1 MTTGGVELMRFESEV
16 LKGNAPGDPV
26 ARTVPVYLPPSYDR
40 SPDRRYPVA
49 YVLTGFTGRG
59 RMLLN
64 DNLWSPPLDVRMD
77 ALIAG
82 GCGEMILVMPDCA
95 TRFGGSQY
103 LDSSAT
109 GRYETH
115 LVSEL
120 VPHVDRTFRTRAS
133 RDHRAVLGKS
143 SGGYGAIVQGM
154 RHPEV
159 FGAVACHSGD
169 MMFEYCYLGDVPK
182 FCARIQ
188 NAGGLAKWFS
198 EFEAARQKKQ
208 DDFVALNILAMAACY
223 SPNPA
228 ILPFGIDL
236 PCDLETGAFRPDVW
250 ERWLALDP
258 LRMLDRHAE
267 ALRSMKLLYFDCGIR
282 DEWNLQ
288 LGMRRF
294 VRRLD
299 ELGIRHEKEEFD
311 DGHMNVPYRYDVS
324 LPRLAK
330 ALGAERA

>member
-1 MTTGGVELMRFESEV
+1 MANGRVELVRFESEV
-16 LKGNAPGDPV
+16 LKGNAAGDPH
-26 ARTVPVYLPPSYDR
+26 ARTVPVYLPPSYDG
-40 SPDRRYPVA
+40 DAKRRFPVA

-64 DNLWSPPLDVRMD
+64 DNLWNPPLDVRMD

-95 TRFGGSQY
+95 TRYGGSQY

-115 LVSEL
+115 LIAEL
-120 VPHVDRTFRTRAS
+120 VPEIDRRYRTRAA
-133 RDHRAVLGKS
+133 REHRAVLGKS
-143 SGGYGAIVQGM
+143 SGGYGAMVQGM

-188 NAGGLAKWFS
+188 NAGGLAAWLS
-198 EFEAARQKKQ
+198 RFENTRQKKHE
-208 DDFVALNILAMAACY
+208 DMEALNILGMAACY
-223 SPNPA
+223 SPNPDTR
-228 ILPFGIDL
+228 PFGIDL
-236 PCDLETGAFRPDVW
+236 PCDLETGAFRTEVW

-258 LRMLDRHAE
+258 IRMLESHAD
-267 ALRSMKLLYFDCGIR
+267 ALRSLRLLYLDCGIR
-282 DEWNLQ
+282 DEWNLH
-288 LGMRRF
+288 LGMRLF
-294 VRRLD
+294 GRRL
-299 ELGIRHEKEEFD
+299 EALGIRHEREEFD
-311 DGHMNVPYRYDVS
+311 DGHMNVQYRYEVS
-324 LPRLAK
+324 LPKVA
-330 ALGAERA
+330 AAIGAGSK